1 MLQIEDDNR
10 RQRGEYEGG
19 QRGTK
24 DVALRPKRH
33 IESEGQEHE
42 KREEGNTC
50 RPRMG
55 GAGGPLSVI
64 GRDSARV
71 VMPALTLREGSYD
84 ERFFSSADDD
94 GEGFSTAGTDTE
106 TGTAFL
112 PPRRKRQC
120 EREAEGREEALPVR
134 EHAAQLGL
142 GPGEGE
148 GGRGGVGSAEE
159 AKERFKATIHEL
171 FYSYLS
177 GFARALGSIITHCG
191 IWLSP
196 WGPAP
201 VCLFSVLSLARRDAK
216 MNQTHEYWLEYLQ
229 NNSWL

>member
-1 MLQIEDDNR
+1 MPKTR
-10 RQRGEYEGG
+10 CYREG
-19 QRGTK
+19 
-24 DVALRPKRH
+24 L
-33 IESEGQEHE
+33 
-42 KREEGNTC
+42 
-50 RPRMG
+50 
-55 GAGGPLSVI
+55 
-64 GRDSARV
+64 ARV

-159 AKERFKATIHEL
+159 AKERVSSERAFGVEWRGSELVNFCCSCMRTRRDQAERASIYRLSDIELKTDFSRFLSPNPCQIQFIFKFTPL
-171 FYSYLS
+171 SSPFYSFPS
-177 GFARALGSIITHCG
+177 ETTAHAL
-191 IWLSP
+191 
-196 WGPAP
+196 
-201 VCLFSVLSLARRDAK
+201 
-216 MNQTHEYWLEYLQ
+216 
-229 NNSWL
+229 